1 MVLSCVDVIRLTSFR
16 TLRLTNVKPPE
27 TRLTMPST
35 GAQARN
41 PMTTKLNQLNPQR
54 RVNKRPE
61 RAERTGLSFVRTM
74 MHRWICW
81 IDPSPGK
88 SQVSDRSQVHF
99 DPLAYTYVFLIQV
112 KTLLRTSDDDLDKMP
127 LISRRTR
134 TLVE

>member
-1 MVLSCVDVIRLTSFR
+1 MVMSCLDVGRLTSLR
-16 TLRLTNVKPPE
+16 TIRLINVKPPE

-35 GAQARN
+35 GARARN
-41 PMTTKLNQLNPQR
+41 PMMTKPNQLNPQR

-61 RAERTGLSFVRTM
+61 RAERTGLSFVKTM
-74 MHRWICW
+74 TLRWISW

-88 SQVSDRSQVHF
+88 SQVSDRSQVQF
-99 DPLAYTYVFLIQV
+99 DPLAYQCVFLIQV